1 MTSSF
6 HLTLLGFFLMLVAAS
21 QLAAE
26 PLSNEDSIYKTIRE
40 LRKEKGKEYTQQLSA
55 LVQQLDG
62 ENQQIAREALYD
74 RMCRMKSKTLRNKI
88 IANDDFEVRRAA
100 IRAIENKNKTELI
113 SDLIE
118 LLTDPD
124 PKTRILSSRA
134 LKSLTDHEIKTPI
147 FADANKRSRVQSQW
161 TQWWEENRDSLESAG
176 KEGSNISTFD
186 ETQEISSQK
195 ITSRD
200 EDIGPKN
207 ARAKSL
213 SQRIGRMKINSGSGK
228 KKNDY
233 FVFCLAKMNPNQGVA
248 DIKFMVRQGQD
259 ELAEFLTSNVDD
271 SVAQQKYT
279 QWHIFE
285 RHQTK
290 RAADDAL
297 ERVRQTYD
305 QYSRYRNRMRQMYN
319 VRNTR
324 RC

>member
-161 TQWWEENRDSLESAG
+161 TQWWEENRNSLESAG
-176 KEGSNISTFD
+176 KEGGNISTLD
-186 ETQEISSQK
+186 ETQKISSQK

-200 EDIGPKN
+200 GNIGSKS

-213 SQRIGRMKINSGSGK
+213 AKRIGGMKLNSGSGK
-228 KKNDY
+228 KKDDY
-233 FVFCLAKMNPNQGVA
+233 FVFCRAKMNPNQGVA

-259 ELAEFLTSNVDD
+259 ELAEFLTGNADD
-271 SVAQQKYT
+271 SPALQNYT

-290 RAADDAL
+290 HAADDAL